1 MQLTR
6 TLLFAQTDLPGLLWS
21 WLMQASMQS
30 SCVLWL
36 PKRSAIADSIKIAI
50 KPILIMYAE
59 LYMSIYK
66 VQNYSL
72 PLSSDERKYPELCW
86 DEVYLPT

>member
-6 TLLFAQTDLPGLLWS
+6 TLLFAQTYLPGLSRS

-36 PKRSAIADSIKIAI
+36 PERSAIVDSIKVAI

-59 LYMSIYK
+59 L
-66 VQNYSL
+66 
-72 PLSSDERKYPELCW
+72 
-86 DEVYLPT
+86 